1 MKLLKLFRMLN
12 KYRKKYIA
20 KQASNDLLISTMRM
34 QLINSEA
41 QIKILNEE
49 LSSLKE
55 ALAKEFIFITYRYDH
70 SNIIKLPKEP
80 NKHIDYAVSVPVPT
94 FILCY
99 KNKPLKDYEE
109 DAKKISQLNHL
120 AKMCRNNPSI
130 ISSSVL
136 NILTGKNSD

>member
-12 KYRKKYIA
+12 RYRKKYIA
-20 KQASNDLLISTMRM
+20 RQASDNLLINTLRM

-55 ALAKEFIFITYRYDH
+55 ALAKEFIFVTYRYDH

-80 NKHIDYAVSVPVPT
+80 NKHIDYAVSIPVPT

-99 KNKPLKDYEE
+99 KNRPLKDYEE

-120 AKMCRNNPSI
+120 VKLCQNNPSVV
-130 ISSSVL
+130 SGSVL
-136 NILTGKNSD
+136 RILKGKNSD